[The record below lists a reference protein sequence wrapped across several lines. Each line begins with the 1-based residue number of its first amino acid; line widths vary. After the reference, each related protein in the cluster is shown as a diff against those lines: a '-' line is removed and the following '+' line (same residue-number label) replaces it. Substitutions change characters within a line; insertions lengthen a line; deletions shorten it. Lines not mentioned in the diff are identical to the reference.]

1 MLTYSNLSLIW
12 FMILFTVHPSATFP
26 LSYTF
31 IPNNLASA
39 DINLSY
45 MDSFLADEVASGH
58 MDGPYSIETVHH
70 IFNGHFRT
78 APLGF
83 VEKLGSSALNLI
95 CHHSKEDHLGSST
108 NGWIHTSP
116 GATKFYSAV
125 HAAKFVSFATLI
137 KFPPPPHQPL
147 KIPCVIYMMVIQMLP
162 FILHLKHAMEA
173 WVHVMLYLHAS
184 FLA

>member
-1 MLTYSNLSLIW
+1 
-12 FMILFTVHPSATFP
+12 
-26 LSYTF
+26 
-31 IPNNLASA
+31 
-39 DINLSY
+39 

-83 VEKLGSSALNLI
+83 VEKLGSSALHLI

-137 KFPPPPHQPL
+137 KFTSSPPTSKNTMHYL
-147 KIPCVIYMMVIQMLP
+147 HDSHSNV
-162 FILHLKHAMEA
+162 ILHFTLKHAMEVR
-173 WVHVMLYLHAS
+173 VHIHVIPAC
-184 FLA
+184 